1 MSVECWQRCIV
12 ALHCW
17 LKTRTNRYSGV
28 KRKTGGNAYVP
39 PALRRVSSSTPA
51 AEPSTT
57 APVAKD
63 AAATVVAESKKPEE
77 PATPAKKEE
86 AKPTKTDSAKPSIP
100 VLNVTGTDGDT
111 PKKEGRTPEK
121 LRTVRLNPCG
131 LCQLDTVALTS
142 VVNH

>member
-1 MSVECWQRCIV
+1 LADGARQ
-12 ALHCW
+12 
-17 LKTRTNRYSGV
+17 NRYSGV

-39 PALRRVSSSTPA
+39 PALRRVSSNTPG

-63 AAATVVAESKKPEE
+63 AGAPVVAESKKPEE

-86 AKPTKTDSAKPSIP
+86 VKPTKTDSARPSVP
-100 VLNVTGTDGDT
+100 VLNVTGTEGET

-121 LRTVRLNPCG
+121 LRTVSLNPCDS
-131 LCQLDTVALTS
+131 CQLTLWC
-142 VVNH
+142 